1 MIDIF
6 GRKGKRAVKNIVVLV
21 DGPNIIRKEFSIDLD
36 ELRKIAQKYGRIV
49 TGKVFLNQF
58 ASDKLVEA
66 IANQGFEPVIML
78 AGEKAADVD
87 VSVAVAAVEAGHDD
101 NIDTVA
107 IASRDAD
114 YLPAVQAVKKL
125 GKEILIIGAEPGFS
139 KALQRAAD
147 HVELLQTKSSL
158 PATQVQGHV
167 QQRQYYQHGQRQH
180 HHNMHRPQNQQRP
193 QQRPLEQHTQP
204 QQQPQEHKS
213 EVKEQ
218 PKEQQHVQKQ

>member
-1 MIDIF
+1 MIYIF
-6 GRKGKRAVKNIVVLV
+6 GRDKKRFVKNIAVFV

-36 ELRKIAQKYGRIV
+36 ELRKIVQKYGRIV

-66 IANQGFEPVIML
+66 IANQGFEPAIML

-87 VSVAVAAVEAGHDD
+87 VSVAVATMEAGYDR
-101 NIDTVA
+101 NIDVIA

-125 GKEILIIGAEPGFS
+125 GKEVLIIGAEPGFS

-147 HVELLQTKSSL
+147 HVELLQKKSSQ
-158 PATQVQGHV
+158 PEQG
-167 QQRQYYQHGQRQH
+167 
-180 HHNMHRPQNQQRP
+180 QQRP
-193 QQRPLEQHTQP
+193 QQYPRYRHQRHHYQQQRPQHPQNPQHNQPQP
-204 QQQPQEHKS
+204 QQ
-213 EVKEQ
+213 KEQ
-218 PKEQQHVQKQ
+218 PKPSN

>member
-1 MIDIF
+1 VIDIF
-6 GRKGKRAVKNIVVLV
+6 GRKEKREVKNIAIFV

-36 ELRKIAQKYGRIV
+36 ELRKIVQKYGRIV

-66 IANQGFEPVIML
+66 IANQGFEPAIML

-87 VSVAVAAVEAGHDD
+87 VSVAVAVMEAGYDR
-101 NIDTVA
+101 NIDMIG

-125 GKEILIIGAEPGFS
+125 GKEVLVIGAEPGFS

-147 HVELLQTKSSL
+147 HVEILQKKSSQ
-158 PATQVQGHV
+158 PE
-167 QQRQYYQHGQRQH
+167 
-180 HHNMHRPQNQQRP
+180 QNQQRQQQHSRYHQQRHNYQ
-193 QQRPLEQHTQP
+193 QQRPQHPQNPQHSAQPEQ
-204 QQQPQEHKS
+204 
-213 EVKEQ
+213 KEQ
-218 PKEQQHVQKQ
+218 EKQQ

>member
-6 GRKGKRAVKNIVVLV
+6 GREKKRSVKNIAVFV

-36 ELRKIAQKYGRIV
+36 ELRKIVQKYGRIV

-66 IANQGFEPVIML
+66 IANQGFEPAIML

-87 VSVAVAAVEAGHDD
+87 VSVAVAAMEAGYDR
-101 NIDTVA
+101 NIDMIA

-147 HVELLQTKSSL
+147 HVELLQKKSSQ
-158 PATQVQGHV
+158 PEQG
-167 QQRQYYQHGQRQH
+167 QQRQQHSGYRYQRH
-180 HHNMHRPQNQQRP
+180 HYQQSRPQQQQRP
-193 QQRPLEQHTQP
+193 QP
-204 QQQPQEHKS
+204 QQQVEQAREHT
-213 EVKEQ
+213 
-218 PKEQQHVQKQ
+218 QKQ

>member
-1 MIDIF
+1 MS
-6 GRKGKRAVKNIVVLV
+6 KSKRTLKNIAVFV

-66 IANQGFEPVIML
+66 IANQGFEPAIML

-87 VSVAVAAVEAGHDD
+87 VSVAVAAMEAGYDR
-101 NIDTVA
+101 NIDMVA

-114 YLPAVQAVKKL
+114 YLPAVQAIKKL

-139 KALQRAAD
+139 KALQRGAD
-147 HVELLQTKSSL
+147 HVEILSTKSSQ
-158 PATQVQGHV
+158 PQNYHQHPHH
-167 QQRQYYQHGQRQH
+167 QYHNQQH
-180 HHNMHRPQNQQRP
+180 HQQRP
-193 QQRPLEQHTQP
+193 HHMQRPQGQQSHQHQEQ
-204 QQQPQEHKS
+204 QQQPQQ
-213 EVKEQ
+213 KEQ
-218 PKEQQHVQKQ
+218 PKPQD

>member
-1 MIDIF
+1 
-6 GRKGKRAVKNIVVLV
+6 VKNIAVFV

-66 IANQGFEPVIML
+66 IANQGFEPAIML

-87 VSVAVAAVEAGHDD
+87 VSVAVAAMEAGYDR
-101 NIDTVA
+101 NIDMVA

-114 YLPAVQAVKKL
+114 YLPAVQAIKKL

-139 KALQRAAD
+139 KALQRGAD
-147 HVELLQTKSSL
+147 YVEVLQTKSSH
-158 PATQVQGHV
+158 PQDYHQHP
-167 QQRQYYQHGQRQH
+167 QQQHQYHSHQRQQQMPH
-180 HHNMHRPQNQQRP
+180 HMQRPQSQQRP
-193 QQRPLEQHTQP
+193 QQPQQP
-204 QQQPQEHKS
+204 QQ
-213 EVKEQ
+213 KEQ
-218 PKEQQHVQKQ
+218 PKPQ

>member
-1 MIDIF
+1 MLNMLYLVIGIF
-6 GRKGKRAVKNIVVLV
+6 GREKKRTAKNIAVFV

-36 ELRKIAQKYGRIV
+36 ELRKIVQKYGRIV

-66 IANQGFEPVIML
+66 IANQGFEPSIML

-87 VSVAVAAVEAGHDD
+87 VSVAVAAMEAGYDR
-101 NIDTVA
+101 NIDMIA

-125 GKEILIIGAEPGFS
+125 GKEVLIIGAEPGFS

-147 HVELLQTKSSL
+147 HVELLQNKSSR
-158 PATQVQGHV
+158 PQNYQHHSFHN
-167 QQRQYYQHGQRQH
+167 QQRYHQ
-180 HHNMHRPQNQQRP
+180 RPQNQPRP
-193 QQRPLEQHTQP
+193 QQHS
-204 QQQPQEHKS
+204 QPQEHQHQS
-213 EVKEQ
+213 EQKEQ
-218 PKEQQHVQKQ
+218 PKPLNPAA

>member
-1 MIDIF
+1 MS
-6 GRKGKRAVKNIVVLV
+6 KSKRTVKNIAVFV

-36 ELRKIAQKYGRIV
+36 ELRKMVQKYGRIV

-66 IANQGFEPVIML
+66 IANQGFEPAIML

-87 VSVAVAAVEAGHDD
+87 VSVAVAVMEAGYDR
-101 NIDTVA
+101 NIDVIA

-147 HVELLQTKSSL
+147 HVELLQKKSSQ
-158 PATQVQGHV
+158 PE
-167 QQRQYYQHGQRQH
+167 
-180 HHNMHRPQNQQRP
+180 QNQQRQHSGYHQQRHHYQ
-193 QQRPLEQHTQP
+193 QQRPQHSQNPQHSAPQPEQ
-204 QQQPQEHKS
+204 
-213 EVKEQ
+213 KEQ
-218 PKEQQHVQKQ
+218 PKPPA